1 MSSKWTPWGAVRRLG
16 RIVRRPGDVVLALR
30 IGYFLLTV
38 PGALERT
45 ALPSLLERLRTSG
58 RPRARD
64 VPAGVERIKRLRQAW
79 LRLPI
84 FRGRDT
90 CYTRALSVYRFLDAG
105 DRELRIHFGIE
116 PGAHPADRLR
126 GHAWV
131 MVNEELVEG
140 LDLPQQRHVR
150 EIYRH
155 PPGA

>member
-38 PGALERT
+38 PRALERT
-45 ALPSLLERLRTSG
+45 ALPSLLERLQTST
-58 RPRARD
+58 RPSARD
-64 VPAGVERIKRLRQAW
+64 VLAGVERIRRLRQPW

-84 FRGRDT
+84 FRARDT
-90 CYTRALSVYRFLDAG
+90 CYTRALSLYRFLDAG
-105 DRELRIHFGIE
+105 GNELRIHFGIE
-116 PGAHPADRLR
+116 PGAHPNDRLR

-131 MVNEELVEG
+131 MVNQELVEG
-140 LDLPQQRHVR
+140 LDLPQQRRVR

>member
-1 MSSKWTPWGAVRRLG
+1 MTSKWTPWGALRRLG

-45 ALPSLLERLRTSG
+45 ALPSLLERLGTSA

-64 VPAGVERIKRLRQAW
+64 VAAGVERITRLRQAC
-79 LRLPI
+79 LRLPM
-84 FRGRDT
+84 FRARDT
-90 CYTRALSVYRFLDAG
+90 CYTRALSLYRFLDAG
-105 DRELRIHFGIE
+105 DNELRIHFGIE
-116 PGAHPADRLR
+116 PGAHPNDRLR

-131 MVNEELVEG
+131 MVNQEMVEG
-140 LDLPQQRHVR
+140 LDLPHQRRVR

-155 PPGA
+155 PSGA